1 MTDLTQ
7 AEEHLARRLAHD
19 HGHLIDDGDWERAPK
34 SLRRDYLALATAT
47 FAVLG
52 GPTEAQQE
60 AAQLAVEVRELRRQ
74 RDRYREAW
82 QSACR
87 RASDALR
94 VTRGNLDGPEKGS
107 VRPSDGRAARERLRR
122 AGTP

>member
-1 MTDLTQ
+1 MT

-19 HGHLIDDGDWERAPK
+19 HGHLIDDTDWEHTPK

-60 AAQLAVEVRELRRQ
+60 AARLAAEVRELRRQ

-87 RASDALR
+87 RASGALR
-94 VTRGNLDGPEKGS
+94 AARGNLDGPEKGP
-107 VRPSDGRAARERLRR
+107 VRPPDGRAARKRPGRS
-122 AGTP
+122 GSP